1 MHSRTLRNV
10 AILLTLSIFAPQ
22 FVPAQATNT
31 PKPKAPGEVEREAAG
46 DSPDN
51 PGPLATDL
59 SPALTTKDIQAAMR
73 KVADWQ
79 IRTGESRFNQQWTFA
94 PLYDGLL
101 AASKTTGDP
110 KYRDAVIR
118 AAERFKW
125 TLVQTRFPHADDQA
139 LGLAYL
145 DLYKANPSPEKIAEV
160 RATLDRLVTRP
171 DDPAKNLW
179 WWCDALFMAPPVLA
193 RMTQITGDRKYIQY
207 MDHEWDLT
215 TKELYD
221 PQERLYFRDA
231 TFLKKT
237 EKNGQKLFWSRGN
250 GWVLAGLAEVLQTM
264 PANDPLRPKYTKL
277 FQAMADRIVGL
288 QSADGLW
295 RSGLLD
301 AASYDAP
308 EVSGTGFYAYAM
320 TWGINEGLLDRAR
333 YTPAVTKAW
342 AGMVSHIYADGRLG
356 YIQPIGAAPDAVKP
370 SSSYNYGVGAFLLA
384 GSELDRMAA
393 QKTKH

>member
-1 MHSRTLRNV
+1 MYPRKLQ
-10 AILLTLSIFAPQ
+10 IP
-22 FVPAQATNT
+22 
-31 PKPKAPGEVEREAAG
+31 PKPKTAGEVEREAAG

-59 SPALTTKDIQAAMR
+59 SPALTTKDIQTAMR

-101 AASKTTGDP
+101 ATSKTTGDP

-139 LGLAYL
+139 LGLAYIE
-145 DLYKANPSPEKIAEV
+145 LYNANPSPEKIADV
-160 RATLDRLVTRP
+160 RATLDRLVARP

-231 TFLKKT
+231 SYLKKT

-277 FQAMADRIVGL
+277 FQTMADRIVGL

-301 AASYDAP
+301 AACYDAP
-308 EVSGTGFYAYAM
+308 EVSGTGFYTYAM

-384 GSELDRMAA
+384 GSELDRMAT
-393 QKTKH
+393 QKAKH

>member
-1 MHSRTLRNV
+1 MHSRNLRNI
-10 AILLTLSIFAPQ
+10 AILLTLSLFAPQ
-22 FVPAQATNT
+22 FVSAQATNASK
-31 PKPKAPGEVEREAAG
+31 PKPGDVERTAAG
-46 DSPDN
+46 DSPDD

-73 KVADWQ
+73 KVATWE
-79 IRTGESRFNQQWTFA
+79 IRTRESYFNQQWTFA

-101 AASKTTGDP
+101 ATSKTTGDP
-110 KYRDAVIR
+110 QYRDAVIR
-118 AAERFKW
+118 SAERFKW

-145 DLYKANPSPEKIAEV
+145 ALYSANPSPEKIADV

-193 RMTQITGDRKYIQY
+193 RMTQITGDRKYINY

-277 FQAMADRIVGL
+277 FQTMADRILGL
-288 QSADGLW
+288 QSPDGLW

-301 AASYDAP
+301 AASYESP
-308 EVSGTGFYAYAM
+308 EVSGTGFFTYAM

-384 GSELDRMAA
+384 GSELDRMATH
-393 QKTKH
+393 KTKH